1 MKKTILSGVIL
12 TAMTSTCT
20 IAAPFT
26 PMMNPEPAGS
36 FVPSTQSPQGVTG
49 TFNLYD
55 GTDDSQFRVGFTQ
68 NYIYDL
74 NAIVSNVETNQA
86 DITTKVDHTTYQQE
100 QDLQNTAINSKVDA
114 NKYAQ
119 DRAAVDQ
126 HISDVGIAVG
136 INHQD
141 IMTNHTAIVANTNA
155 LNGKVDQTDYDQDKQ
170 VIDTTFS
177 DLKKTNGDQE
187 TSIQANKTSIAN
199 NTANIQTNTTTLAGK
214 VDETVFTADQRRQDQ
229 ALAGK
234 ANAIDLKADEQTIS
248 NNRAA
253 IQTNSTQ
260 EKADFQVLQTG
271 VQQAQDTG
279 AYAQSRADAA
289 YANTEKNRQ
298 ALDATN
304 KHVAANSAKLQ
315 NHESRIQDL
324 EADRGYGSKFNDL
337 KDTVDNNRQH
347 ASAGIA
353 GVAAMANI
361 PQVSQGATFSM
372 GAGAGTYDGEQGL
385 AVGASARIGQQV
397 VTKLTVSA
405 TTENDF
411 VAGMGAAYE
420 W

>member
-12 TAMTSTCT
+12 ATLAGTSA
-20 IAAPFT
+20 ISAPFM

-36 FVPSTQSPQGVTG
+36 FVPSSQSPQGVTG
-49 TFNLYD
+49 TFNFYE

-68 NYIYDL
+68 NYLYDL

-86 DITTKVDHTTYQQE
+86 DI
-100 QDLQNTAINSKVDA
+100 NT
-114 NKYAQ
+114 
-119 DRAAVDQ
+119 
-126 HISDVGIAVG
+126 
-136 INHQD
+136 
-141 IMTNHTAIVANTNA
+141 
-155 LNGKVDQTDYDQDKQ
+155 KVDQTDYDQNKQ
-170 VIDTTFS
+170 TTDAQLVNLTQTN
-177 DLKKTNGDQE
+177 DLQD
-187 TSIQANKTSIAN
+187 TSITSNKTAIDQNA
-199 NTANIQTNTTTLAGK
+199 TDIKINTTALAGK
-214 VDETVFTADQRRQDQ
+214 VNQNVYSADQTRQDNEI
-229 ALAGK
+229 ASK
-234 ANAIDLKADEQTIS
+234 ASASDLHADEQKITS
-248 NNRAA
+248 NRTA
-253 IQTNSTQ
+253 IQKNATQ
-260 EKADFQVLQTG
+260 EQTDFQVLQSG
-271 VQQAQDTG
+271 VAHAEDTG

-289 YANTEKNRQ
+289 YANTEKNRK

-304 KHVAANSAKLQ
+304 KRVAANTTKLQ

-324 EADRGYGSKFNDL
+324 EADRGYGNKFNDL
-337 KDTVDNNRQH
+337 KNTVDNNRKH

-361 PQVSQGATFSM
+361 PQVSQGSTFSM

>member
-12 TAMTSTCT
+12 ATLAGTSA
-20 IAAPFT
+20 ISAPFM

-36 FVPSTQSPQGVTG
+36 FVPSSQSPQGVTG
-49 TFNLYD
+49 TFNFYE

-68 NYIYDL
+68 NYLYDL

-86 DITTKVDHTTYQQE
+86 DINTKVDQTTYQQG
-100 QDLQNTAINSKVDA
+100 QDRQDTAMSRKVDV
-114 NKYAQ
+114 NDYAQ
-119 DRAAVDQ
+119 DQAAVNQ
-126 HISDVGIAVG
+126 HISDVGMAVG

-141 IMTNHTAIVANTNA
+141 IQANHTAIVANTNA
-155 LNGKVDQTDYDQDKQ
+155 LNDKVDQTDYDQNKQ
-170 VIDTTFS
+170 TTDAQLVNLTQTN
-177 DLKKTNGDQE
+177 DLQD
-187 TSIQANKTSIAN
+187 TSITSNKTAIDQNA
-199 NTANIQTNTTTLAGK
+199 TDIKINTTALAGK
-214 VDETVFTADQRRQDQ
+214 VNQNVYSADQTRQDNEI
-229 ALAGK
+229 ASK
-234 ANAIDLKADEQTIS
+234 ASASDLHADEQKITS
-248 NNRAA
+248 NRTA
-253 IQTNSTQ
+253 IQKNATQ
-260 EKADFQVLQTG
+260 EQTDFQVLQSG
-271 VQQAQDTG
+271 VAHAEDTG

-289 YANTEKNRQ
+289 YANTEKNRK

-304 KHVAANSAKLQ
+304 KRVAANTTKLQ

-324 EADRGYGSKFNDL
+324 EADRGYGNKFNDL
-337 KDTVDNNRQH
+337 KNTVDNNRKH

-361 PQVSQGATFSM
+361 PQVSQGSTFSM

>member
-12 TAMTSTCT
+12 TAITSTCT
-20 IAAPFT
+20 IATPFT
-26 PMMNPEPAGS
+26 PMVMPEITGT
-36 FVPSTQSPQGVTG
+36 FVPSVQSPQGVKG
-49 TFNLYD
+49 TFTLYD
-55 GTDDSQFRVGFTQ
+55 GTDDSRLLLGFKQ
-68 NYIYDL
+68 NYIYDMD
-74 NAIVSNVETNQA
+74 AIASNVEQNRA
-86 DITTKVDHTTYQQE
+86 DINTKVDQTTYQQG
-100 QDLQNTAINSKVDA
+100 QDRQDTAISRKVDI
-114 NKYAQ
+114 NDYAKDQ
-119 DRAAVDQ
+119 AAVNQ
-126 HISDVGIAVG
+126 HLSDVGMAVG

-141 IMTNHTAIVANTNA
+141 IQANHTAIVANTHA
-155 LNGKVDQTDYDQDKQ
+155 LNTKVDQTDYDQNKQ
-170 VIDTTFS
+170 TTEAQ
-177 DLKKTNGDQE
+177 LVNLTQTNDRQD
-187 TSIQANKTSIAN
+187 TSITSNKAAIDQNATDIK
-199 NTANIQTNTTTLAGK
+199 TNTTALAGK
-214 VDETVFTADQRRQDQ
+214 VDQNVYSADQTRQDNDI
-229 ALAGK
+229 ASK
-234 ANAIDLKADEQTIS
+234 ASASDLRTDEQKITS
-248 NNRAA
+248 NRTA
-253 IQTNSTQ
+253 IQKNATQ
-260 EKADFQVLQTG
+260 EQTDFRVLQSG
-271 VQQAQDTG
+271 VAHAEDTG

-289 YANTEKNRQ
+289 YANTEKNRK

-304 KHVAANSAKLQ
+304 KRVAANTTKLQ

-337 KDTVDNNRQH
+337 KNTVDNNRKH

>member
-12 TAMTSTCT
+12 TAITSTCT
-20 IAAPFT
+20 IATPFT
-26 PMMNPEPAGS
+26 PMVMPERTGT
-36 FVPSTQSPQGVTG
+36 FVPSVQSPQGVKGIFT
-49 TFNLYD
+49 LYD
-55 GTDDSQFRVGFTQ
+55 GTDDSRLLLGFKQ
-68 NYIYDL
+68 NYIYDMD
-74 NAIVSNVETNQA
+74 AIASNVEQNRA
-86 DITTKVDHTTYQQE
+86 DINTKVD
-100 QDLQNTAINSKVDA
+100 QNVYSA
-114 NKYAQ
+114 
-119 DRAAVDQ
+119 
-126 HISDVGIAVG
+126 
-136 INHQD
+136 
-141 IMTNHTAIVANTNA
+141 
-155 LNGKVDQTDYDQDKQ
+155 DQTRQDNDIASKASA
-170 VIDTTFS
+170 S
-177 DLKKTNGDQE
+177 DLH
-187 TSIQANKTSIAN
+187 
-199 NTANIQTNTTTLAGK
+199 
-214 VDETVFTADQRRQDQ
+214 
-229 ALAGK
+229 
-234 ANAIDLKADEQTIS
+234 ADEQKITS
-248 NNRAA
+248 NRTA
-253 IQTNSTQ
+253 IQKNATLEQT
-260 EKADFQVLQTG
+260 DFRVLQLG
-271 VQQAQDTG
+271 VAHAEDTG

-289 YANTEKNRQ
+289 YANTEKNRK

-304 KHVAANSAKLQ
+304 KRVAANTTKLQ

-337 KDTVDNNRQH
+337 KNTVDNNRKH

>member
-12 TAMTSTCT
+12 TAITSTCT
-20 IAAPFT
+20 IATPFT
-26 PMMNPEPAGS
+26 PMVMPERTGT
-36 FVPSTQSPQGVTG
+36 FVPSVQSPQGVKGIFT
-49 TFNLYD
+49 LYD
-55 GTDDSQFRVGFTQ
+55 GTDDSRLLLGFKQ
-68 NYIYDL
+68 NYIYDMD
-74 NAIVSNVETNQA
+74 AIASNVEQNRA
-86 DITTKVDHTTYQQE
+86 DINTKVD
-100 QDLQNTAINSKVDA
+100 QNVYSA
-114 NKYAQ
+114 
-119 DRAAVDQ
+119 
-126 HISDVGIAVG
+126 
-136 INHQD
+136 
-141 IMTNHTAIVANTNA
+141 
-155 LNGKVDQTDYDQDKQ
+155 DQTRQDNDIASKASA
-170 VIDTTFS
+170 S
-177 DLKKTNGDQE
+177 DLH
-187 TSIQANKTSIAN
+187 
-199 NTANIQTNTTTLAGK
+199 
-214 VDETVFTADQRRQDQ
+214 
-229 ALAGK
+229 
-234 ANAIDLKADEQTIS
+234 ADEQKITS
-248 NNRAA
+248 NRTA
-253 IQTNSTQ
+253 IQKNATQ
-260 EKADFQVLQTG
+260 EQTDFRVLQSG
-271 VQQAQDTG
+271 VAHAEDTG

-289 YANTEKNRQ
+289 YANTEKNRK

-304 KHVAANSAKLQ
+304 KRVAANTTKLQ

-337 KDTVDNNRQH
+337 KNTVDNNRKH

>member
-12 TAMTSTCT
+12 ATLAGTSALAT
-20 IAAPFT
+20 PFM

-36 FVPSTQSPQGVTG
+36 FVPSIQSPQGVTG
-49 TFNLYD
+49 TFNFYD
-55 GTDDSQFRVGFTQ
+55 GTDDSHFRMGFTQ
-68 NYIYDL
+68 NYLYDL
-74 NAIVSNVETNQA
+74 NAIVSNVKTNQA
-86 DITTKVDHTTYQQE
+86 DMTTKVDQTAYQQGQAR
-100 QDLQNTAINSKVDA
+100 QDKALTRKVDILD
-114 NKYAQ
+114 YTR

-126 HISDVGIAVG
+126 HISDVGTVAS

-141 IMTNHTAIVANTNA
+141 IQTNHTAIVAHTIA
-155 LNGKVDQTDYDQDKQ
+155 LNTKVDRTDYDQNRQNTETKLANLTQTNDLQNASMTSNKTAIVQNTTDIKTNTAALAGKVDQTFY
-170 VIDTTFS
+170 S
-177 DLKKTNGDQE
+177 
-187 TSIQANKTSIAN
+187 
-199 NTANIQTNTTTLAGK
+199 
-214 VDETVFTADQRRQDQ
+214 ADQTRQDNEM
-229 ALAGK
+229 AGK
-234 ANAIDLKADEQTIS
+234 ANAIDLHADEQQITS
-248 NNRAA
+248 NRTA
-253 IQTNSTQ
+253 IQKNATQ
-260 EKADFQVLQTG
+260 EQTDFQGLQAG
-271 VQQAQDTG
+271 IAHAEDTG
-279 AYAQSRADAA
+279 TYAQSRADAA
-289 YANTEKNRQ
+289 YANTEKNRK

-304 KHVAANSAKLQ
+304 TRVATNTTKLQ

-324 EADRGYGSKFNDL
+324 EADRGYGSKFNEL
-337 KDTVDNNRQH
+337 KNTVDSNRKH

-372 GAGAGTYDGEQGL
+372 GAGAGTYDSEQGL